1 MWRVG
6 GWADPTSRNVVAV
19 EEQTTAAT
27 RRGETYAGRSRE
39 QRASERRARILASAV
54 HLFGTRDYEDVTVA
68 DVCTGAKV
76 SKRYFYEHF
85 DDRADLLLKVN
96 REQNEWLL
104 RGVAA
109 SVPEKPASL
118 AELFRP
124 ALHTLVA
131 MLRSHPESARVI
143 YVNAPRMETR
153 RRGVLRED
161 AQFVAA
167 VLKRAVGTPDDQ
179 IGYDRTLLALVAGLS
194 EVLID
199 WISHDMAGDPER
211 LAEHLTGIALAL
223 TATAADL

>member
-1 MWRVG
+1 
-6 GWADPTSRNVVAV
+6 V
-19 EEQTTAAT
+19 EEPTTTAT

-39 QRASERRARILASAV
+39 ERASERRARIVASAV

-68 DVCTGAKV
+68 DVCTAARV

-85 DDRADLLLKVN
+85 ADRADLLLKIN

-109 SVPEKPASL
+109 SVPDKPRNL

-124 ALHTLVA
+124 ALHTLISL
-131 MLRSHPESARVI
+131 LRSNPESARVI

-167 VLKRAVGTPDDQ
+167 VLQRAVGTPKDQ

-194 EVLID
+194 EVIID
-199 WISHDMAGDPER
+199 WISHDMAGDPDD
-211 LAEHLTGIALAL
+211 LAEHLTGIALAMAE
-223 TATAADL
+223 TAIKAGAR

>member
-1 MWRVG
+1 MEE
-6 GWADPTSRNVVAV
+6 PT
-19 EEQTTAAT
+19 TTAT

-39 QRASERRARILASAV
+39 ERASERRARIVASAV

-68 DVCTGAKV
+68 DVCTAARV

-85 DDRADLLLKVN
+85 ADRADLLLKVN

-109 SVPEKPASL
+109 SVPDKPGNL

-124 ALHTLVA
+124 ALHTLISL
-131 MLRSHPESARVI
+131 LRSNPESARVI

-167 VLKRAVGTPDDQ
+167 VLQRAVGTPKDQ

-194 EVLID
+194 EVIID
-199 WISHDMAGDPER
+199 WISHDMAGDPDD
-211 LAEHLTGIALAL
+211 LAEHLTGIALAMAE
-223 TATAADL
+223 TAIKAGGR

>member
-1 MWRVG
+1 M
-6 GWADPTSRNVVAV
+6 
-19 EEQTTAAT
+19 EEPTTAAT
-27 RRGETYAGRSRE
+27 RRGETYAGQSRE

-68 DVCTGAKV
+68 EVCTGAKV

-85 DDRADLLLKVN
+85 ADRADLLLKVN

-109 SVPEKPASL
+109 AIPDRPASL
-118 AELFRP
+118 AEVFRP
-124 ALHTLVA
+124 ALHTLVS
-131 MLRSHPESARVI
+131 MLRAHPESARVI

-167 VLKRAVGTPDDQ
+167 VLKRAVGTPKDQ

-194 EVLID
+194 EVIIE
-199 WISHDMAGDPER
+199 WISHDMAGDPDD

-223 TATAADL
+223 TTTAAGL

>member
-1 MWRVG
+1 MEER
-6 GWADPTSRNVVAV
+6 TTVAP
-19 EEQTTAAT
+19 
-27 RRGETYAGRSRE
+27 RRGETYAGRSRQ
-39 QRASERRARILASAV
+39 QRSSERRDRIVAAAV

-68 DVCTGAKV
+68 DVCAAAKV

-104 RGVAA
+104 SGIAA
-109 SVPEKPASL
+109 AVPEQPANL
-118 AELFRP
+118 AEVFGP
-124 ALHTLVA
+124 ALHALVG

-161 AQFVAA
+161 AQFVAK
-167 VLKRAVGTPDDQ
+167 VLRRATGEPKDRLA
-179 IGYDRTLLALVAGLS
+179 YDRTLLALVAGLS
-194 EVLID
+194 EVIIH
-199 WISHDMAGDPER
+199 WISQDMPGDPDQ

-223 TATAADL
+223 VGSATSL